1 MLILFLVPKHT
12 IRMNVM
18 LYCWHYINR
27 LGEQEMVVDV
37 FQLLSRVW
45 LFVTPWT
52 SAHQASLS
60 FITSWSLLKLKS
72 IESVM
77 PSNHF
82 VLYLLLPSIFPNMR
96 VFSNEL
102 ALHIRWPK
110 YCSFSFNISPS
121 DEYWG
126 MISFRIDWCDF
137 IEVQGT
143 LKSLLQHHISK
154 ASVLQLLAFFIVQ
167 VSHLYMTTEKNHSFD
182 YIDLCWQSNVC
193 FLICCLGDTFS
204 SKKEVSFNF
213 VATVTI
219 FSDFAVILQPKKIKS

>member
-12 IRMNVM
+12 ISMNVM

-37 FQLLSRVW
+37 FQSLSRVW

-60 FITSWSLLKLKS
+60 FIISWSLLKLKS

-77 PSNHF
+77 PSNHL

-121 DEYWG
+121 DEYWW
-126 MISFRIDWCDF
+126 MISFRNDWCDF
-137 IEVQGT
+137 LEVQRDSQESYPT
-143 LKSLLQHHISK
+143 PHFKSISSSAFSLLYSSTLTSIHD
-154 ASVLQLLAFFIVQ
+154 
-167 VSHLYMTTEKNHSFD
+167 YWKNHSFD
-182 YIDLCWQSNVC
+182 YLDLCQQSNVSA
-193 FLICCLGDTFS
+193 F
-204 SKKEVSFNF
+204 
-213 VATVTI
+213 
-219 FSDFAVILQPKKIKS
+219 